1 MIKFRHFFI
10 IFIVIIQSCADKR
23 DTLNC
28 VEWDCS
34 EINSIDT
41 LDYTRLF
48 PNQCCVEFEETEK
61 SRIGS
66 IDKIIEDDSIMFV
79 LDCNIGR
86 KVFLFNR
93 DSGRFLNCIGDIGK
107 GHGEYVMLYDFALD
121 KKEKKVYLLADKK
134 RILEFD
140 FEGKYIQESKLD
152 FCAVK
157 MTYLDKMF
165 CFVCEEKD
173 NYNLIC
179 TNREL
184 KIINSY
190 FDNNDLG
197 EVYVRLCCPL
207 QTIGDEYVTYI
218 KYMDNNIYKI
228 DKEGNMSVLYHV
240 SMGDNEYD
248 FDDAK
253 GKLYKEIVDE
263 TKLRN
268 CDISSFIENEDY
280 AFITFFCNENPVV
293 SIYDKHR
300 GKSMTYMLDKVKNS
314 YSNSLANPIWI
325 YGSNCFMMDLTDDLY
340 PNIDVNILE
349 HNPRVIKMN

>member
-1 MIKFRHFFI
+1 M
-10 IFIVIIQSCADKR
+10 
-23 DTLNC
+23 
-28 VEWDCS
+28 
-34 EINSIDT
+34 
-41 LDYTRLF
+41 
-48 PNQCCVEFEETEK
+48 
-61 SRIGS
+61 
-66 IDKIIEDDSIMFV
+66 
-79 LDCNIGR
+79 
-86 KVFLFNR
+86 
-93 DSGRFLNCIGDIGK
+93 
-107 GHGEYVMLYDFALD
+107 
-121 KKEKKVYLLADKK
+121 
-134 RILEFD
+134 
-140 FEGKYIQESKLD
+140 D

-190 FDNNDLG
+190 FDNNDFG